1 MDPVTETTI
10 VDIPLDQIR
19 ILNPRGRGRRQHR
32 AIVESIAAVGLKRPI
47 TVSPHDAP
55 DGTTSYDLVCGQG
68 RIEAVRMLGQASIP
82 ARVIDRDECG
92 CLEMSLVEN
101 VARRNH
107 APIELLRDVEE
118 MVKSGQPLQDVAAKV
133 GLSVSYLH
141 SILTLLE
148 HGEERLVA
156 AVERGTLP
164 IGLAISIARS
174 SDSELQLA
182 LADAYAEGTLK
193 RTQLAVVRRIIDQ
206 RLRRRGY
213 DRSRGKSQGTRG
225 SLSPEK
231 LRKLYVRESERQ
243 MLLVK
248 KADMVHAQLAMVVST
263 FRSLLADEHFVELL
277 QNEDLE
283 SMPRVLSDR
292 IEGVNSHEQA

>member
-32 AIVESIAAVGLKRPI
+32 AIVESIATVGLKRPI

-107 APIELLRDVEE
+107 APIELLRDVDE

-174 SDSELQLA
+174 NDSELQLA
-182 LADAYAEGTLK
+182 LADAYADGTLK

-213 DRSRGKSQGTRG
+213 DRLRGKSQGTKG

-248 KADMVHAQLAMVVST
+248 KADMVHAQLSMVVST
-263 FRSLLADEHFVELL
+263 FRSLLANEHFVELL
-277 QNEDLE
+277 QNENLE
-283 SMPRVLSDR
+283 SMPRVLADR
-292 IEGVNSHEQA
+292 IEGVDDHEQA

>member
-32 AIVESIAAVGLKRPI
+32 AIVESIATVGLKRPI

-107 APIELLRDVEE
+107 APIELLRDVDE

-174 SDSELQLA
+174 DDSELQLA
-182 LADAYAEGTLK
+182 LADAYADGTLK

-213 DRSRGKSQGTRG
+213 DRLRGKSQGTKG

-248 KADMVHAQLAMVVST
+248 KADMVHAQLSMVVST
-263 FRSLLADEHFVELL
+263 FRSLLANEHFVELL
-277 QNEDLE
+277 QNENLE
-283 SMPRVLSDR
+283 SMPRVLADR
-292 IEGVNSHEQA
+292 IEGVDDHEQA

>member
-19 ILNPRGRGRRQHR
+19 VLNPRGRGRRQHR
-32 AIVESIAAVGLKRPI
+32 AIVDSIASVGLKRPI
-47 TVSPHDAP
+47 TVSAHCSP

-68 RIEAVRMLGQASIP
+68 RIEAVRLLGQTSIP
-82 ARVIDRDECG
+82 ARVINSDECG

-118 MVKSGQPLQDVAAKV
+118 MVKSGQPLHEVAAKV

-174 SDSELQLA
+174 NDSELQLA
-182 LADAYAEGTLK
+182 LADAYADGTLK

-206 RLRRRGY
+206 RLKRRGY
-213 DRSRGKSQGTRG
+213 DKSRGRSHLTRD

-231 LRKLYVRESERQ
+231 LRMLYVRESERQ

-248 KADMVHAQLAMVVST
+248 KADMVHAQLSMVVSI
-263 FRSLLADEHFVELL
+263 FRSLLADEHFVEVLHTAG
-277 QNEDLE
+277 LE
-283 SMPRVLSDR
+283 SMPRLLADR
-292 IEGVNSHEQA
+292 IEGVDSHEQA

>member
-32 AIVESIAAVGLKRPI
+32 AIVESIATVGLKRPI

-82 ARVIDRDECG
+82 ARIIDRDECG

-107 APIELLRDVEE
+107 APIELLRDVDE

-174 SDSELQLA
+174 NDSELQLA
-182 LADAYAEGTLK
+182 LADAYADGTLK

-213 DRSRGKSQGTRG
+213 DRSRGKSQGTKG

-248 KADMVHAQLAMVVST
+248 KADMVHAQLSMVVST
-263 FRSLLADEHFVELL
+263 FRSLLANEHFVELL
-277 QNEDLE
+277 QNENLE
-283 SMPRVLSDR
+283 SIPRVLADR
-292 IEGVNSHEQA
+292 IEGVDSHEQA

>member
-1 MDPVTETTI
+1 VTETTI

-32 AIVESIAAVGLKRPI
+32 AIVESIATVGLKRPI

-107 APIELLRDVEE
+107 APIELLRDVDE

-174 SDSELQLA
+174 NDSELQLA
-182 LADAYAEGTLK
+182 LADAYADGTLK

-213 DRSRGKSQGTRG
+213 DRLRGKSQGTKG

-248 KADMVHAQLAMVVST
+248 KADMVHAQLSMVVST
-263 FRSLLADEHFVELL
+263 FRSLLANEHFVELL
-277 QNEDLE
+277 QNENLE
-283 SMPRVLSDR
+283 SMPRVLADR
-292 IEGVNSHEQA
+292 IEGVDDHEQA

>member
-32 AIVESIAAVGLKRPI
+32 AIVESIATVGLKRPI

-107 APIELLRDVEE
+107 APIELLRDVDE

-174 SDSELQLA
+174 NDSELQLA
-182 LADAYAEGTLK
+182 LADAYADGTLK

-213 DRSRGKSQGTRG
+213 DRLRVKSQGTKG

-248 KADMVHAQLAMVVST
+248 KADMVHAQLSMVVST
-263 FRSLLADEHFVELL
+263 FRSLLANEHFVELL
-277 QNEDLE
+277 QNENLE
-283 SMPRVLSDR
+283 SMPRVLADR
-292 IEGVNSHEQA
+292 IEGVDDHEQA